1 MIEQPHSFI
10 KLAHMAGGHYVFYDL
25 RGAQTTGSQR
35 VGAGAILPEE
45 VAAGLVDI
53 AIKLHR
59 HASSSISSSSS
70 SRYSV
75 QQEGRPMNR
84 TIFLPSDTLYPS
96 RRPFS
101 SAYHASDNRNSIAV
115 DVLSKKVFATAM
127 PRSDLREELDSIF
140 NSDAQRDDHHQQQ
153 QQQIPSHRYAIEM
166 VSAEQLSALRS
177 LPGRR
182 MFWVY
187 LNPSAGSYD
196 KASVLG
202 PALAN
207 NYRDCVR
214 LPYYSFRS
222 MALGS
227 KDCDSNVILRK
238 RRGLHD
244 AMLLNNFIQ

>member
-59 HASSSISSSSS
+59 HASSSISSS
-70 SRYSV
+70 RHSV

-84 TIFLPSDTLYPS
+84 TILLASDTLHPS

-101 SAYHASDNRNSIAV
+101 SAYHASDNRNSIAI

-127 PRSDLREELDSIF
+127 SRSDLREELDSIF
-140 NSDAQRDDHHQQQ
+140 NSDAQRDHHNHHQ
-153 QQQIPSHRYAIEM
+153 QQQIPSFRYAIEM

-177 LPGRR
+177 LPERR

-202 PALAN
+202 PALTN

-222 MALGS
+222 MTLGS